1 MQNSGYKL
9 VKLVKHGVSFILKEL
24 AEDRR
29 SFQERPVKSMAVI
42 SLLILRNIQV
52 HFQSRF
58 KRP

>member
-42 SLLILRNIQV
+42 SLLILRNI
-52 HFQSRF
+52 
-58 KRP
+58 